1 MPTKP
6 DIQLLSAI
14 VPVGGRHG
22 DARKLYAEYKAG
34 LAALPMPSELL
45 FVLDGPR
52 PKFSSQL
59 DELHAAGEQFIVI
72 TLTRSF
78 GDAAAL
84 MAGVERA
91 AGDAIVTLPAHQ
103 QIEAADIRKLVAT
116 LETVDVA
123 VAMRSPRAA
132 GLIDRVRRATFHRL
146 VRSLT
151 GLQFNDLGCGAR
163 AVRRRVFDELDLY
176 GEQHR
181 FLPVI
186 ADRLGFRVAEV
197 AVRQSEHDR
206 FQRVYRP
213 REYARYA
220 IDLFSIFFLV
230 RFTKRPLRF
239 FGMLGAT
246 TFSVGAAIIA
256 YLCFERL
263 MFNEELADR
272 PALLLGALLVVLG
285 MQIFA
290 LGLLGELIIFTHARD
305 LKDYRVEEVIQ
316 YEDAGLPVP
325 EAVPLPDIGSAPQQ
339 PDVTGSAKSPVLS
352 ASPHAMA

>member
-1 MPTKP
+1 MPNKP
-6 DIQLLSAI
+6 DIKLLSVI

-34 LAALPMPSELL
+34 LAALPMPAEML

-52 PKFSSQL
+52 PKFAAQL
-59 DELHAAGEQFIVI
+59 DELLASGEQFTVI
-72 TLTRSF
+72 SLTRSF
-78 GDAAAL
+78 GGAAAL

-91 AGDAIVTLPAHQ
+91 AGDAIVTLPAYQ
-103 QIEAADIRKLVAT
+103 QIEAADIRKLVAGLDT
-116 LETVDVA
+116 ADV
-123 VAMRSPRAA
+123 VVSMRTPRVA
-132 GLIDRVRRATFHRL
+132 GLFDRVRRSVFHGL
-146 VRSLT
+146 VRWLT
-151 GLQFNDLGCGAR
+151 GLRFNDLGCGAR

-181 FLPVI
+181 FLPVM

-197 AVRQSEHDR
+197 GVRQSAHDR
-206 FQRVYRP
+206 FGRVYRP

-220 IDLFSIFFLV
+220 LDLFSIFFLV

-246 TFSVGAAIIA
+246 TFSIGALLIV

-263 MFNEELADR
+263 MFNEKLADR
-272 PALLLGALLVVLG
+272 PALLLAALLVVLG

-305 LKDYRVEEVIQ
+305 MKDYRVEEVIQ
-316 YEDAGLPVP
+316 YENAPTPDVVSETAP
-325 EAVPLPDIGSAPQQ
+325 EAAASAAPTPLTTAP
-339 PDVTGSAKSPVLS
+339 PRMLA
-352 ASPHAMA
+352 

>member
-1 MPTKP
+1 MATKP
-6 DIQLLSAI
+6 ELKLLTVI

-34 LAALPMPSELL
+34 LAAMPIPAEIV

-52 PKFSSQL
+52 PKFASQL
-59 DELHAAGEQFIVI
+59 DELLACGEQFTVI
-72 TLTRSF
+72 SLTRSF
-78 GDAAAL
+78 GGAAAL

-91 AGDAIVTLPAHQ
+91 NGDAIITMPAYH
-103 QIEAADIRKLVAT
+103 QIEAADIRKLVAG
-116 LETVDVA
+116 LEAADVA
-123 VAMRSPRAA
+123 IATRTPRVAGAFDRMRRS
-132 GLIDRVRRATFHRL
+132 LYHRL

-151 GLQFNDLGCGAR
+151 GLRFTDLGCVAR
-163 AVRRRVFDELDLY
+163 AIRRRVFDELDLY

-186 ADRLGFRVAEV
+186 ADRLGFRVSEI
-197 AVRQSEHDR
+197 AVRQSALDR
-206 FQRVYRP
+206 FDRVYRP
-213 REYARYA
+213 REYARHL
-220 IDLFSIFFLV
+220 IDIFSIFFLV

-246 TFSVGAAIIA
+246 TFSVGAVLIA
-256 YLCFERL
+256 YLCVERV
-263 MFNEELADR
+263 FFGEKLADR
-272 PALLLGALLVVLG
+272 PALLLAALLVVLG

-316 YEDAGLPVP
+316 YEDAPTPNLPLDDVP
-325 EAVPLPDIGSAPQQ
+325 TTEVAPPSKPMMNAV
-339 PDVTGSAKSPVLS
+339 T
-352 ASPHAMA
+352 PHALA

>member
-6 DIQLLSAI
+6 ELKSLSVV
-14 VPVGGRHG
+14 VPVGGRYG

-34 LAALPMPSELL
+34 LAGTGIPAEFL

-52 PKFSSQL
+52 PKFAAEL
-59 DELHAAGEQFIVI
+59 DELLSAGEQFTVI
-72 TLTRSF
+72 SLTRSF
-78 GDAAAL
+78 GGAAAL

-91 AGDAIVTLPAHQ
+91 NGDAIITLPAYH
-103 QIEAADIRKLVAT
+103 QIEAADIRELVAG
-116 LETVDVA
+116 LDSADVA
-123 VAMRSPRAA
+123 IAARSPRIA
-132 GLIDRVRRATFHRL
+132 GAFDRLRRSLFHRL
-146 VRSLT
+146 VRSMT
-151 GLQFNDLGCGAR
+151 GLRFTDLGCGAR
-163 AVRRRVFDELDLY
+163 AIRRRVFDELDLY

-197 AVRQSEHDR
+197 AVRQSPLDR
-206 FQRVYRP
+206 LDRVYRP
-213 REYARYA
+213 REYARHL

-246 TFSVGAAIIA
+246 TFSVGAVLIA
-256 YLCFERL
+256 YLCVERVL
-263 MFNEELADR
+263 FDEKLADR
-272 PALLLGALLVVLG
+272 PALLLAALLVVLG

-316 YEDAGLPVP
+316 YEDAPTPNLPLDDVP
-325 EAVPLPDIGSAPQQ
+325 TTEVAPAAKPLMDNT
-339 PDVTGSAKSPVLS
+339 VT
-352 ASPHAMA
+352 PHALA

>member
-6 DIQLLSAI
+6 DIKLLSVI
-14 VPVGGRHG
+14 VPVGGRYG
-22 DARKLYAEYKAG
+22 DARRLYAEYKAG
-34 LAALPMPSELL
+34 LAALPMPAEML

-52 PKFSSQL
+52 PKFAAQL
-59 DELHAAGEQFIVI
+59 DELLTAGEQFTVI
-72 TLTRSF
+72 SLTRSF
-78 GDAAAL
+78 GGAAAL

-91 AGDAIVTLPAHQ
+91 AGDAIVTLPAYQ
-103 QIEAADIRKLVAT
+103 QIDAGDIRKLVAG
-116 LETVDVA
+116 LDSADV
-123 VAMRSPRAA
+123 VVSMRTPRLA
-132 GLIDRVRRATFHRL
+132 GWFDRARRSVFHGMVRW
-146 VRSLT
+146 LT
-151 GLQFNDLGCGAR
+151 GLRFNDLGCGAR

-181 FLPVI
+181 FLPVM

-197 AVRQSEHDR
+197 GVRQSPHDR
-206 FQRVYRP
+206 FDRVYRP

-220 IDLFSIFFLV
+220 LDLFSIFFLV

-246 TFSVGAAIIA
+246 TFSVGALLIV

-263 MFNEELADR
+263 MFNEKLADR
-272 PALLLGALLVVLG
+272 PALLLAALLVVLG

-305 LKDYRVEEVIQ
+305 MKDYRVEEVIQ
-316 YEDAGLPVP
+316 YE
-325 EAVPLPDIGSAPQQ
+325 SAPTPEIVNEAA
-339 PDVTGSAKSPVLS
+339 PDAV
-352 ASPHAMA
+352 ASTTPPLGATPPRMLA

>member
-6 DIQLLSAI
+6 ELKLLTVI
-14 VPVGGRHG
+14 VPVGGRYG

-34 LAALPMPSELL
+34 LSALPIPSDIL

-52 PKFSSQL
+52 PTFAAQL
-59 DELHAAGEQFIVI
+59 DELMAAGEQFTVI
-72 TLTRSF
+72 SLTRSF
-78 GDAAAL
+78 GGAAAL

-91 AGDAIVTLPAHQ
+91 TGDAIVTLPAYQ
-103 QIEAADIRKLVAT
+103 QIDAADIRKLIAG
-116 LETVDVA
+116 LDSADVV

-132 GLIDRVRRATFHRL
+132 GPFDRLRRSVFHRF
-146 VRSLT
+146 VRSMT
-151 GLQFNDLGCGAR
+151 GLNFNDLGCGAR

-186 ADRLGFRVAEV
+186 ADRLGFHVAEI
-197 AVRQSEHDR
+197 AVRQSPHDR
-206 FQRVYRP
+206 LSRVYRP
-213 REYARYA
+213 REYARHA
-220 IDLFSIFFLV
+220 LDLFSIFFLV

-246 TFSVGAAIIA
+246 TFSVGAVLIA
-256 YLCFERL
+256 FLCAERL
-263 MFNEELADR
+263 LYNESLADR
-272 PALLLGALLVVLG
+272 PALLLATLLVVLG

-316 YEDAGLPVP
+316 YEDAPKPDAPLEQSIATADPSDTTTVVNPVN
-325 EAVPLPDIGSAPQQ
+325 
-339 PDVTGSAKSPVLS
+339 
-352 ASPHAMA
+352 PHAMA

>member
-6 DIQLLSAI
+6 ELKLLTVI

-34 LAALPMPSELL
+34 VGALSIPAEIL

-52 PKFSSQL
+52 PKFAAQL
-59 DELHAAGEQFIVI
+59 DELLTAGEQFTVI
-72 TLTRSF
+72 SLTRSF
-78 GDAAAL
+78 GGAAAL

-91 AGDAIVTLPAHQ
+91 NGDAILTMPAYH
-103 QIEAADIRKLVAT
+103 QIEAADIRKLVAG
-116 LETVDVA
+116 LEAADVA
-123 VAMRSPRAA
+123 IATRTPRVAGAFDRMRRS
-132 GLIDRVRRATFHRL
+132 LYHRL

-151 GLQFNDLGCGAR
+151 GLRFTDLGCSAR
-163 AVRRRVFDELDLY
+163 AIRRRVFDELDLY

-181 FLPVI
+181 FLPVL
-186 ADRLGFRVAEV
+186 ADRLGFRVTEI
-197 AVRQSEHDR
+197 AVRQSALDR
-206 FQRVYRP
+206 FDRVYRP
-213 REYARYA
+213 REYARHL
-220 IDLFSIFFLV
+220 IDIFSIFFLV

-246 TFSVGAAIIA
+246 TFSVGAVLIA
-256 YLCFERL
+256 YLCVERV
-263 MFNEELADR
+263 FFDEKLADR
-272 PALLLGALLVVLG
+272 PALLLAALLVVLG

-316 YEDAGLPVP
+316 YADAPTPSLPLEDVP
-325 EAVPLPDIGSAPQQ
+325 TTEVAP
-339 PDVTGSAKSPVLS
+339 PTKPMMNA
-352 ASPHAMA
+352 AAPHAIA

>member
-6 DIQLLSAI
+6 DIKMLSVI

-22 DARKLYAEYKAG
+22 DARKLYAEYKAA
-34 LAALPMPSELL
+34 LAMLPIPSEIL
-45 FVLDGPR
+45 FVLDGPKPR
-52 PKFSSQL
+52 FAG
-59 DELHAAGEQFIVI
+59 ELEGLLAAGERFTVI
-72 TLTRSF
+72 SLSRPF
-78 GDAAAL
+78 GGASAL

-91 AGDAIVTLPAHQ
+91 AGDAIVTLPAYQ
-103 QIEAADIRKLVAT
+103 QIEAADIRKLIAG
-116 LETVDVA
+116 LDSADVA
-123 VAMRSPRAA
+123 VAMRTPRAA
-132 GLIDRVRRATFHRL
+132 GTFDRVRRTMFHGL
-146 VRSLT
+146 VRWLT
-151 GLQFNDLGCGAR
+151 GLRFNDLGCGAR

-197 AVRQSEHDR
+197 GVRQSAEDR
-206 FQRVYRP
+206 FGRIYRP

-220 IDLFSIFFLV
+220 LDLFSIFFLV

-239 FGMLGAT
+239 FGMVGAT
-246 TFSVGAAIIA
+246 TFSVGALFVL

-263 MFNEELADR
+263 MFDEKLADR
-272 PALLLGALLVVLG
+272 PALLLAALLVVLG

-305 LKDYRVEEVIQ
+305 MKDYRVEEVIQ
-316 YEDAGLPVP
+316 YETAPMPEIVSEESTEEIARVAKVP
-325 EAVPLPDIGSAPQQ
+325 ARTA
-339 PDVTGSAKSPVLS
+339 T
-352 ASPHAMA
+352 PHALA

>member
-6 DIQLLSAI
+6 DIKLLSVI
-14 VPVGGRHG
+14 VPVGGRYG

-34 LAALPMPSELL
+34 LAALPMPAEIL

-52 PKFSSQL
+52 PKFSGQL
-59 DELHAAGEQFIVI
+59 EELLASGEQFTVI
-72 TLTRSF
+72 SLTRSF
-78 GDAAAL
+78 GGAAAL

-91 AGDAIVTLPAHQ
+91 AGDAIVTLPAYQ
-103 QIEAADIRKLVAT
+103 QIEAADIRKLVAG
-116 LETVDVA
+116 LDNADV
-123 VAMRSPRAA
+123 VVSMRTPRAA
-132 GLIDRVRRATFHRL
+132 GVFDRLRRSVFHGL
-146 VRSLT
+146 VRWLT
-151 GLQFNDLGCGAR
+151 GLRFNDLGCSAR
-163 AVRRRVFDELDLY
+163 AARRRVFDELDLY

-186 ADRLGFRVAEV
+186 ADRLGFRVIEV
-197 AVRQSEHDR
+197 GVRQSAHDR
-206 FQRVYRP
+206 FDRIYRP

-220 IDLFSIFFLV
+220 LDLFSIFFLV

-246 TFSVGAAIIA
+246 TFSVGALLIV

-263 MFNEELADR
+263 MFNEKLADR
-272 PALLLGALLVVLG
+272 PALLLAALLVVLG

-305 LKDYRVEEVIQ
+305 MKDYRVEEVIQ
-316 YEDAGLPVP
+316 YENA
-325 EAVPLPDIGSAPQQ
+325 PLPELEQPSAT
-339 PDVTGSAKSPVLS
+339 DATATGKSAALVTP
-352 ASPHAMA
+352 SPHAVA